1 MQSGMVARKVRD
13 VDRFKNLVMVGHGGR
28 AGRENSGIS
37 SVLLPRREGTRL

>member
-28 AGRENSGIS
+28 SGRENSGIS
-37 SVLLPRREGTRL
+37 SVLLSRGEGTRL